1 MSEAKRL
8 RAFRIKLRLSQKEL
22 EDLLGMRRWISNWES
37 GRYPPPRYIWL
48 AMAKLENEKKLAE
61 EKRSSLLTTRRQRLV
76 SRAR

>member
-22 EDLLGMRRWISNWES
+22 EKLLGMKRWISNWES

-48 AMAKLENEKKLAE
+48 ALEKLASE
-61 EKRSSLLTTRRQRLV
+61 KNQEDEKRSSLSTKRRRRLV

>member
-8 RAFRIKLRLSQKEL
+8 RAFRMKLRLSQKEL
-22 EDLLGMRRWISNWES
+22 ENLLGMKRWISNWES

-48 AMAKLENEKKLAE
+48 ALEKLENEKNQADQN
-61 EKRSSLLTTRRQRLV
+61 RSSLSTKGRRRLV